1 MGETTLRVL
10 MRTAALVVPA
20 VLSAQPAPGG
30 DATKGKDLFL
40 KYSCYACHGF
50 SGQNGPGAR
59 LVPMKMTAAGFVAYV
74 RSPRT
79 RQMPSFSAKVVSDEQ
94 LTDIHAYIK
103 ALPESKPA
111 KDIPAL
117 NQFKEQ

>member
-20 VLSAQPAPGG
+20 VLSAQAAPGG

-50 SGQNGPGAR
+50 SGQN
-59 LVPMKMTAAGFVAYV
+59 
-74 RSPRT
+74 
-79 RQMPSFSAKVVSDEQ
+79 KVLSDEQ

-103 ALPESKPA
+103 TLPESRPA